1 VIKACRNYHLL
12 SIVALGVLLASL
24 QACSVGMALSGK
36 EAPNLAVC
44 RVGAPR
50 SDVEA
55 QLGPPVSVSTLPDGT
70 QSCTYEYEL
79 GNAPSPGRAVAH
91 GALDVL
97 TLGMWE
103 VLAGTP
109 VEAGT
114 GSKYRMTVVYD
125 QQDAAKEITISKVS
139 E

>member
-1 VIKACRNYHLL
+1 VIKGRRNYHLL
-12 SIVALGVLLASL
+12 SILALGMLLSSL

-55 QLGPPVSVSTLPDGT
+55 QLGPPVSVAALPDGT
-70 QSCTYEYEL
+70 QSCTYEYEI
-79 GNAPSPGRAVAH
+79 GNAPSPERAITH
-91 GALDVL
+91 GVMDVL
-97 TLGMWE
+97 TAGMWE
-103 VLAGTP
+103 VFDGIPL
-109 VEAGT
+109 EART

-125 QQDAAKEITISKVS
+125 QQHVAKEITISKLS

>member
-1 VIKACRNYHLL
+1 
-12 SIVALGVLLASL
+12 LGVLLVTL

-55 QLGPPVSVSTLPDGT
+55 QLGPPGSVSPLPDGT
-70 QSCTYEYEL
+70 QSCTYEYEV
-79 GNAPSPGRAVAH
+79 GNAPSPERAVVH
-91 GALDVL
+91 GALDVF

-103 VLAGTP
+103 VFEGTSL
-109 VEAGT
+109 EAGT
-114 GSKYRMTVVYD
+114 GSKYRMTVFYD
-125 QQDAAKEITISKVS
+125 QKDAAKEITISKVS
-139 E
+139 A